1 MLTVSGVSKT
11 YAARPHPV
19 HALEQV
25 DLTVVD
31 GSFTAVLGASGCGK
45 TTLLRVIAGFDR
57 PDQGEVRL
65 ADRLLTGQSTHV
77 PPERRGIGIVP
88 QEGALFPHLDVA
100 QNVGF
105 GLGRNHLRSLS
116 GRARRNRA
124 ARIDEMLELVGLAGY
139 GKRRPDELS
148 GGQQQ
153 RVALARALAPGPEV
167 VLLDEPFSSLDADL
181 RAELRVEVRDLL
193 RRVGTTAVLVTH
205 DQDEALSLADHIAVM
220 RNGKIVQVDSPHGVY
235 GAPNDPHIA
244 EFIGD
249 AVLLPAR
256 MVVGRTPAPC
266 VDCALG
272 RIGLLGTCALTG
284 EDCMVMLRPE
294 QLELSDSGT
303 PAQVVSTVFYGHDGI
318 VRLRLGVDGSGP
330 MVLVRTQGHAL
341 PKVGDTVSVRVAGGV
356 EAQAF
361 QMTP

>member
-1 MLTVSGVSKT
+1 MLTVVGVSKT
-11 YAARPHPV
+11 YAARATPV
-19 HALEQV
+19 HALDDV
-25 DLTVVD
+25 DLAVVD

-65 ADRLLTGQSTHV
+65 GDRVLTGPGTHI

-105 GLGRNHLRSLS
+105 GLVRGHLASLS
-116 GRARRNRA
+116 RRARRERETRVN
-124 ARIDEMLELVGLAGY
+124 DMLELVGLAGY
-139 GKRRPDELS
+139 GNRRPDELS

-153 RVALARALAPGPEV
+153 RVALARALAPDPDV
-167 VLLDEPFSSLDADL
+167 ILLDEPFSSLDADL
-181 RAELRVEVRDLL
+181 RAELRIEVRELL

-220 RNGKIVQVDSPHGVY
+220 RNGKIVQVDSPHGIY

-249 AVLLPAR
+249 AVLLPAQLIK
-256 MVVGRTPAPC
+256 GLTPSPC
-266 VDCALG
+266 VECVLG
-272 RIGLLGTCALTG
+272 RVGLLTSCSLTG
-284 EDCMVMLRPE
+284 GECMVMLRPE
-294 QLELSDSGT
+294 QLELADEGAA
-303 PAQVVSTVFYGHDGI
+303 AQVVSTMFYGHDGI
-318 VRLRLGVDGSGP
+318 VQLRLGPDGSGTT
-330 MVLVRTQGHAL
+330 VLVRTHGHAM
-341 PKVGDTVSVRVAGGV
+341 PAVGDTVAVRVAGGV

-361 QMTP
+361 QLSS

>member
-1 MLTVSGVSKT
+1 MLTVRGVSKT
-11 YAARPHPV
+11 YAARPAPV
-19 HALEQV
+19 RAVEQV
-25 DLTVVD
+25 DLTVVE

-45 TTLLRVIAGFDR
+45 TTLLRVIAGFDQ

-65 ADRLLTGQSTHV
+65 GGRLLTGPGTHI
-77 PPERRGIGIVP
+77 PPERRSIGIVP

-100 QNVGF
+100 QNIGF
-105 GLGRNHLRSLS
+105 GLVRGHIASLS
-116 GRARRNRA
+116 RRARRDRA
-124 ARIDEMLELVGLAGY
+124 TRIDEMLELVGLAGY

-153 RVALARALAPGPEV
+153 RVALARALAPDPEV
-167 VLLDEPFSSLDADL
+167 ILLDEPFSSLDADL
-181 RAELRVEVRDLL
+181 RAELRVEVRELL

-256 MVVGRTPAPC
+256 LIAGRTPAPC
-266 VDCALG
+266 VECALG
-272 RIGLLGTCALTG
+272 RVGLLTSCALTG
-284 EDCMVMLRPE
+284 GDCMVMLRPE
-294 QLELSDSGT
+294 QLELSDDGT
-303 PAQVVSTVFYGHDGI
+303 LAQVVSTMFYGHDGI
-318 VRLRLGVDGSGP
+318 VRLRLGADGSGP

-341 PKVGDTVSVRVAGGV
+341 PKAGDTVAVRVAGGV